1 MAEFKLGRIRF
12 IWKDSWTPSTVYY
25 KDDIVR
31 HGGNSYICLTGHTSS
46 DSFATDLTA
55 FWNTITEGQEW
66 KGDWTSNTEYKVND
80 VVKYGGYLYI
90 ANTEHTSADAS
101 VELGL
106 EQDQDID
113 ETTGLPG
120 PESKWDLYAEGFDY
134 KGDWSAEEA
143 YNVNDL
149 VLYGATV
156 YLCTVSHISATFEEP
171 DFLGLEQDI
180 DKWDIFS
187 KGFDWKQ
194 EWQPEVR
201 YKLNDI
207 VRYGGQIYVANEG
220 HNSADT
226 VALGLEAD
234 QSKWDY
240 FHKGIEF
247 KQNWAP
253 GIRYKVNDVVKYGSG
268 LWICVAH
275 HTSQTN
281 FVQDESNWSQFVE
294 GLEFE
299 DTWSPF
305 RRYQPGDLASYGGF
319 VYVALTN
326 NLDSKPTENETD
338 WSVFITGFRFKGEY
352 GALGEDSA
360 GEDYQVGDVV
370 RLGGYTYLCIQ
381 DHEDIQRPPNTDYWQ
396 QLNPGIEWKG
406 DWTNDEFYDL
416 GDAVRL
422 GANSYICVKAHTADE
437 DTEQNRPDQ
446 DSEGEFWNLLAG
458 GSEEAALEE
467 EGDLVFYGGAG
478 PAALTIGD
486 PGQVLRVNTDST
498 APEWAFL
505 GAIENIFYV
514 EKVTGKDQA
523 APTYGATIDQPWSTI
538 RYAAEQIDKGALKP
552 NATQLLK
559 INKAWMQEELVD
571 YVAAEIATA
580 EAGSIWDGFSNDNET
595 LSRENLGSIIESL
608 IHDVSHG
615 GNVETRIN
623 ALSYFDSSGNLTT
636 AAADEYEQLVDVLNY
651 LDTLTDSVLST
662 TVPEIVN
669 NTIEED
675 GFGQIRDSQLYNK
688 DEAEAGQAVISSL
701 IDIITNA
708 LTAQTSSGI
717 PSRFVPNTTISV
729 KTGKFEE
736 VLPINVPES
745 CAVAGDELRS
755 SRIEAAGSVFSVS
768 EVDENL
774 AAIERLQT
782 GIVNVITGSQSIN
795 SAPGNEV
802 SYIPTGNVIGD
813 SSTATEAAEL
823 IQEIYDFI
831 DSNINGSGSQPQ
843 MTGTNTARTDTVY
856 TYSVEAIEKNR
867 QFLISEVVAFVE
879 NNYPAYVFN
888 EDVLR
893 RDLDRYIDAVQY
905 DLIYQGNYKSLMAA
919 RYFVNAVN
927 GSKLEDMFYVRNA
940 TGLRNCTVAALEG
953 ELSAENAFGTR
964 RPTAGA
970 FVSLDPGWGPADERV
985 WITTRSPYVQNVTT
999 FGTACIGAKIDGDLH
1014 NGGNDSIVANDFTQV
1029 LSDGIGVWCTN
1040 LGRTELV
1047 SVFSYYGYIGYLA
1060 EAGGKIRAT
1069 NGNSSYGTFGT
1080 VAEGV
1085 DVTEVPV
1092 TGTVDNR
1099 SFDAIIDRVIT
1110 DGSAILSIEYLNA
1123 GINYSDTVTAIQ
1135 SVSIVSGA
1143 IDTDRTDGFY
1153 TEVLGSS
1160 TTGSGQ
1166 EFTVNVTETGIVTV
1180 ENIDSG
1186 GTGFSIGDTIT
1197 VDASEI
1203 GGTGTGFTLEVG
1215 TIGPATE
1222 FAIAGDGFGAEI
1234 DAVQIANNAVFEVRM
1249 LNTDVTGDSEGDFG
1263 GDGYFTSVNVAQ
1275 GGDETSI
1282 TLSNTETA
1290 LSSQL
1295 PGMAIFLSAGR
1306 GSGQY
1311 GVVAEYNSGTK
1322 IVEVGDSAVGLI
1334 ETTEV
1339 DGSDNITVADTS
1351 ELASGT
1357 EIKFTGIEF
1366 GGLEEDTTYLVDA
1379 VVDTTTITITDQAGN
1394 PVSLSAETG
1403 TMFLY
1408 SPGWNLLPGLSAVE
1422 TVLDGT
1428 TEYTIEPRV
1437 VIDTPAGGGYAE
1449 AAKART
1455 RVDDERIVQINI
1467 WDPGSGY
1474 TIAPNV
1480 TVVDPNNTVDVPVE
1494 ARIGSGVL
1502 AQPTWVDR
1510 GQAFESVQ
1518 IEVTGEGFADRFQP
1532 GQFLR
1537 ADNLSD
1543 IPLPGSNLE
1552 LASLPGQIFKLV
1564 VVRQLTG
1571 TGPSGE
1577 EAPFSAQLQVSPDI
1591 TISEAPA
1598 HNETFEL
1605 RIRYSQVRLTG
1616 HDFLEIGTGNK
1627 EETNYPNEP
1636 EYEPDP
1642 ESETIENDGGRVF
1655 YTSTDQDGNFR
1666 VGDLFSVEQA
1676 TGVATLNADAFN
1688 LSGLQELSL
1697 GELGLGDTG
1706 VSITEFSTD
1715 GTFSADSDSIV
1726 PTQKAIRTFI
1736 TSQIGGG
1743 AATLN
1748 VNSITAGE
1756 VQILANQIDNT
1767 AGNEIRV
1774 LTKMDFEEGI
1784 DGVPVALNYFLSQ

>member
-12 IWKDSWTPSTVYY
+12 IWKDSWTSGTVYY

-55 FWNTITEGQEW
+55 YWNTITEGQEW
-66 KGDWTSNTEYKVND
+66 KGNWASSTQYKVND

-101 VELGL
+101 VDLGL

-113 ETTGLPG
+113 EVTGLPG

-134 KGDWSAEEA
+134 KGDWSAGEA
-143 YNVNDL
+143 YKVNDL

-171 DFLGLEQDI
+171 DFLGLEEDI
-180 DKWDIFS
+180 EKWDIFS

-194 EWQPEVR
+194 EWQPQVR

-220 HNSADT
+220 HKSAST

-234 QSKWDY
+234 QTKWDY

-247 KQNWAP
+247 KQSWTP
-253 GIRYKVNDVVKYGSG
+253 GVRYKVNDIVKYGSG

-299 DTWSPF
+299 DSWSPT
-305 RRYQPGDLASYGGF
+305 RKYQPGDLASYGGF
-319 VYVALTN
+319 VYVSLTN
-326 NLDSKPTENETD
+326 NIDSKPTENETD
-338 WSVFITGFRFKGEY
+338 WSVFITGFRFKGVY
-352 GALGEDSA
+352 GEDSS
-360 GEDYQVGDVV
+360 GQDYQVGDVV

-381 DHEDIQRPPNTDYWQ
+381 DHEDIQRPPNTEYWE
-396 QLNPGIEWKG
+396 QLNPGIEWKS
-406 DWTNDEFYDL
+406 DWIDGEFFDL
-416 GDAVRL
+416 GDAVRF
-422 GANSYICVKAHTADE
+422 GVNSYICVQSHTSDE
-437 DTEQNRPDQ
+437 VTDQNRPDQ
-446 DSEGEFWNLLAG
+446 DSEGVFWNLLAG
-458 GSEEAALEE
+458 GAETAVLNTA
-467 EGDLVFYGGAG
+467 GDLVYYGGAG
-478 PAALTIGD
+478 PVRLPIGD
-486 PGQVLRVNTDST
+486 SGQVLRVNANSS
-498 APEWAFL
+498 APQWAFL

-523 APTYGATIDQPWSTI
+523 APTYGATIDQPWNSI

-552 NATQLLK
+552 NATRLLK

-571 YVAAEIATA
+571 YVADKIANA
-580 EAGSIWDGFSNDNET
+580 GAGSIWDGFSNDNET
-595 LSRENLGSIIESL
+595 LSRENLGSVIESL
-608 IHDVSHG
+608 IHDLSHG
-615 GNVETRIN
+615 GNVETRLN
-623 ALSYFDSSGNLTT
+623 ALSYFDSSGDLST
-636 AAADEYEQLVDVLNY
+636 AAADEYEQLIDVLNY
-651 LDTLTDSVLST
+651 LDTLIDSVMSNK
-662 TVPEIVN
+662 VPNVVYNDDI
-669 NTIEED
+669 NTFKQTIDNDLQEED
-675 GFGQIRDSQLYNK
+675 Q
-688 DEAEAGQAVISSL
+688 AQAVVSSL
-701 IDIITNA
+701 INLITSA
-708 LTAQTSSGI
+708 LAAQNSSGI

-729 KTGKFEE
+729 KTGKFQE
-736 VLPINVPES
+736 VLPINIPES
-745 CAVAGDELRS
+745 CAVVGDELRS
-755 SRIEAAGSVFSVS
+755 SRIEASPSIFDISD
-768 EVDENL
+768 VDQTL
-774 AAIERLQT
+774 AAIERLQV
-782 GIVNVITGSQSIN
+782 GIVNIITGSSEIN
-795 SAPGNEV
+795 SSPGNSL
-802 SYIPTGNVIGD
+802 SYVPTGNVVGD
-813 SSTATEAAEL
+813 SSTASIAADL
-823 IQEIYDFI
+823 VQQIYDYI
-831 DSNINGSGSQPQ
+831 DWGVNGATGDSTRPL
-843 MTGTNTARTDTVY
+843 MTGTNTPRTDTAF

-879 NNYPAYVFN
+879 NTYPNYSFD
-888 EDVLR
+888 EDLFR
-893 RDLDRYIDAVQY
+893 RDIDRYIDAIQY
-905 DLIYQGNYKSLMAA
+905 DLIYEGNYKSLMSA
-919 RYFVNAVN
+919 RYYVNATN
-927 GSKLEDMFYVRNA
+927 GSRLEDMFYVRNA
-940 TGLRNCTVAALEG
+940 TGLRNCTVAGLEG
-953 ELSAENAFGTR
+953 ELGPENEFGTR
-964 RPTAGA
+964 RPSAGA
-970 FVSLDPGWGPADERV
+970 YVSLDPGWGPDDERV

-999 FGTACIGAKIDGDLH
+999 FGTCCIGAKIDGDLH

-1080 VAEGV
+1080 VAEGI
-1085 DVTEVPV
+1085 DITEIPV

-1099 SFDAIIDRVIT
+1099 SFEAIIDRVIT
-1110 DGSAILSIEYLNA
+1110 DGNSILSIEYLNA
-1123 GINYSDTVTAIQ
+1123 GNNYSDTLTAIQ
-1135 SVSIVSGA
+1135 SVSIASGA
-1143 IDTDRTDGFY
+1143 IDSNRTGGFY
-1153 TEVLGSS
+1153 SGVTGTSI
-1160 TTGSGQ
+1160 TGSGQ
-1166 EFTVNVTETGIVTV
+1166 EFTINVTSDTGIITV
-1180 ENIDSG
+1180 ESIDSG
-1186 GTGFSIGDTIT
+1186 GTGFTAGDTIT
-1197 VDASEI
+1197 VDSSEI
-1203 GGTGTGFTLEVG
+1203 GGTGSGFTLEVDTVG
-1215 TIGPATE
+1215 AATE
-1222 FAIAGDGFGAEI
+1222 FVVAGDGFGAEI
-1234 DAVQIANNAVFEVRM
+1234 DSVQVNDNAVFEVRM
-1249 LNTDVTGDSEGDFG
+1249 LDTDVTGNSEGDFG
-1263 GDGYFTSVNVAQ
+1263 GDGYFTSVNIAQ

-1295 PGMAIFLSAGR
+1295 PGMAVFLSAGR

-1322 IVEVGDSAVGLI
+1322 IAQIGDSAVGLV

-1339 DGSDNITVADTS
+1339 DGSNNITVTDTS
-1351 ELASGT
+1351 ELAAGV
-1357 EIKFTGIEF
+1357 EIKFTGSEF
-1366 GGLEEDTTYLVDA
+1366 GGLEAGVTYLVDT
-1379 VVDTTTITITDQAGN
+1379 VVDSTTITITDQVGD

-1403 TMFLY
+1403 SMFLY
-1408 SPGWNLLPGLSAVE
+1408 SPGWNLLPGLTAAE

-1437 VIDTPAGGGYAE
+1437 VIDSPTGGGYAE
-1449 AAKART
+1449 GAKGRAL
-1455 RVDDERIVQINI
+1455 VDDEKIVQINI

-1474 TIAPNV
+1474 TAVPTV
-1480 TVVDPNNTVDVPVE
+1480 TIVDPNNTVDVPVQ
-1494 ARIGSGVL
+1494 ARIGNGVL

-1510 GQAFESVQ
+1510 GQAFQSVQ

-1537 ADNLSD
+1537 VKNLTD
-1543 IPLPGSNLE
+1543 VPLPGSNLE
-1552 LASLPGQIFKLV
+1552 LSSLPGQIFKLV

-1577 EAPFSAQLQVSPDI
+1577 QPPFSAQLQVSPDI

-1616 HDFLEIGTGNK
+1616 HDFLDIGTGNK

-1636 EYEPDP
+1636 ENEPNP
-1642 ESETIENDGGRVF
+1642 EAETIENNGGRVF

-1666 VGDLFSVEQA
+1666 VGDLFSVEQS

-1715 GTFSADSDSIV
+1715 GTFSADSDNIV

-1767 AGNEIRV
+1767 AGNEIRI